1 MHQLYSFAKIVFF
14 DGDLRRTKL
23 VDVYQ
28 TSSRN
33 IPTHAIKSFTE

>member
-14 DGDLRRTKL
+14 DGDLRRAKL

-33 IPTHAIKSFTE
+33 ILTHAIRSFTE

>member
-1 MHQLYSFAKIVFF
+1 MHQFYSFAKIVFF

-28 TSSRN
+28 TSSKKY
-33 IPTHAIKSFTE
+33 P